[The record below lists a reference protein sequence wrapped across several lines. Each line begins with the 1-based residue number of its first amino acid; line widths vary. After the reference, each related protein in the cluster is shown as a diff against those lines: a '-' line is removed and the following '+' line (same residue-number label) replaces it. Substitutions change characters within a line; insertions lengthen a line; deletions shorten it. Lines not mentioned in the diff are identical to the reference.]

1 MKAYSLFSG
10 SSGNC
15 FFVTSE
21 GNNILIDCGVSA
33 RAAETALRSLGYRL
47 DDINSIFVT
56 HEHSD
61 HTKGLEII
69 SKYHHIPTHMTE
81 ISARALINDPACSLL
96 HDLCLYPESFS
107 VEVGALKVTS
117 FRTPHD
123 SKCSVGYIVEDKNGC
138 RIGFATDMG
147 CVCESVTD
155 ALSGCRAAVVEANHD
170 VTMLMLGG
178 YPYQLKRRILAS
190 TGHLSNEDCGT
201 LCGTLAA
208 KGTKSLLLAHISKE
222 NNTSSLALSAVRAA
236 LSDFPETLVA
246 AASPCEITE
255 LPIL

>member
-15 FFVTSE
+15 FFVSTDKAK
-21 GNNILIDCGVSA
+21 ILIDCGVSA
-33 RAAETALRSLGYRL
+33 RMAGFALSSLGLSL
-47 DDINSIFVT
+47 DCIDAIFVT

-81 ISARALINDPACSLL
+81 ISARALISDAGCSLIR
-96 HDLCLYPESFS
+96 DLCLYPELYS
-107 VEVGALKVTS
+107 VTVGDLCVTS
-117 FRTPHD
+117 FKTPHD
-123 SKCSVGYIVEDKNGC
+123 SKCSVGYTVEDSSGC

-147 CVCESVTD
+147 CVCESVTE
-155 ALSGCRAAVVEANHD
+155 ALSGCRASVVEANHD

-178 YPYQLKRRILAS
+178 YPYQLKRRILAD
-190 TGHLSNEDCGT
+190 TGHLSNDDCGT
-201 LCGTLAA
+201 LCRTLASR
-208 KGTKSLLLAHISKE
+208 GTKSLLLAHLSKE
-222 NNTSSLALSAVRAA
+222 NNTSEKALETVRSALSEH
-236 LSDFPETLVA
+236 PEIIIA
-246 AASPCEITE
+246 AASPSFVTE